1 MKAKDYFAQDMSAF
15 FCADEFAEIHS
26 VDGIQRPVIVD
37 NDRLRYRS
45 KVEYDGV
52 LTGDVLFYIQ
62 ETVFERLPRPG
73 DRMKFDGVPCT
84 VFDVREDVGMLEIIL
99 QKNVG

>member
-1 MKAKDYFAQDMSAF
+1 MKAKDWFAQDMGAF
-15 FCADEFAEIHS
+15 FCPDEFAEPHTI
-26 VDGIQRPVIVD
+26 DGMQLLVVVD

-52 LTGDVLFYIQ
+52 VAGDILFYVSAAGLVPQ
-62 ETVFERLPRPG
+62 PRPG

-84 VFDVREDVGMLEIIL
+84 VFDVREDTGMLEIIL
-99 QKNVG
+99 QRNVG

>member
-1 MKAKDYFAQDMSAF
+1 MSFKTMAAADLEILF
-15 FCADEFAEIHS
+15 NPDEFAEPHTI
-26 VDGIQRPVIVD
+26 DGMQRLVVVD

-52 LTGDVLFYIQ
+52 VAGDILFYVSAAGILPQ
-62 ETVFERLPRPG
+62 PRPG

-84 VFDVREDVGMLEIIL
+84 VFDVREDTGMLEIIL
-99 QKNVG
+99 QRNVG